1 NGNGTFFNACACS
14 VALDQRNKTRG
25 RIIGS
30 LRIALR
36 SGGQNGNSREPFI
49 SNPFTCGRSPV
60 YYTRPSGVNEPRHFT
75 GELSTPHLTKNGSR
89 LSVEALRMG
98 GELTNKVTMWYD
110 LGTRRFI
117 MPILKLKDADIY
129 YEVHG
134 NGPPFLFFS
143 ETACDGEV
151 WKIYQVPEF

>member
-1 NGNGTFFNACACS
+1 MKTGSKSIPCFSGMRASFATNHGSELMPMGENGNGTFFNACACS

-49 SNPFTCGRSPV
+49 SNPFTYGRSPV
-60 YYTRPSGVNEPRHFT
+60 YYTRPSGVNEPRHFR

-98 GELTNKVTMWYD
+98 GEL
-110 LGTRRFI
+110 
-117 MPILKLKDADIY
+117 
-129 YEVHG
+129 
-134 NGPPFLFFS
+134 
-143 ETACDGEV
+143 
-151 WKIYQVPEF
+151 